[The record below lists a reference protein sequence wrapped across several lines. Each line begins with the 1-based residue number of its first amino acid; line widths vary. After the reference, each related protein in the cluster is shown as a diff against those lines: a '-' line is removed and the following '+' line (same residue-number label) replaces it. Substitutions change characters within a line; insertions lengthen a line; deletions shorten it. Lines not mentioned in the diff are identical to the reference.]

1 MSFAIIATVE
11 VRLLRTSLSIID
23 DTCRFIPRIPR
34 EGLKTKCQALFAPT
48 IMIVPWHFHTVTN
61 MVGFNHRMGEFVE
74 EHSSMLSIVEA
85 QSPIAMCVTF
95 LERRM
100 PLGHHAWELRRW

>member
-1 MSFAIIATVE
+1 MV
-11 VRLLRTSLSIID
+11 
-23 DTCRFIPRIPR
+23 
-34 EGLKTKCQALFAPT
+34 
-48 IMIVPWHFHTVTN
+48 H
-61 MVGFNHRMGEFVE
+61 VGFNHRMGEFVE